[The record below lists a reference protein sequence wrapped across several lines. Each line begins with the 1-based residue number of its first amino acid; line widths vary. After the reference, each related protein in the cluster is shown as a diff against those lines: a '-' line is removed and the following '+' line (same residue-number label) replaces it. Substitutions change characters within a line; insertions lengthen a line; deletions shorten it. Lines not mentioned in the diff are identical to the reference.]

1 MCITLTVSD
10 QFNASAIQKAIRLYQ
25 SKDTTYMEFLEQ
37 LAEAGVQSY
46 RVDMS
51 ERTITCM
58 GASGEKYVE
67 KVPDFD

>member
-1 MCITLTVSD
+1 MGGY
-10 QFNASAIQKAIRLYQ
+10 ASARGMSVFTVEPPLNWA
-25 SKDTTYMEFLEQ
+25 TYMEFLEQ

-51 ERTITCM
+51 ERTITYM